1 MKIKKIIC
9 FISVLLILIFQLGCT
24 AEQTMIEVEDTTANN
39 IDVENVEQET
49 APSESP
55 ELLWID
61 EMIPILENVSCLD
74 EHITNA
80 FKNAGDKALLIS
92 INSDEYITE
101 VNNIIESLEA
111 VAITETELDT
121 YNEDL
126 KNALSML
133 KDYTSS
139 ISEFISSDT
148 NTYDNDSIFINHVLI
163 NIDTGDAIDEAFA
176 SYVMSVNKYF
186 QDHSLQKEISLD
198 FQISPTVK
206 ACIQSNS
213 QDVFIDFCNN
223 YINAMT
229 YDAGQLD
236 INLTLAATDSSWE
249 QADIILNNS
258 TYPLVNEL
266 LSKYKGTIL
275 ETPCAQYNS
284 FISDFQIAIDYA
296 YSSASELSSLRE
308 SLIDVSA
315 NRSSFDYFLS
325 MSYERATTS
334 DMWARLM
341 KLTLSPNGI
350 HDGYNN
356 GTLSEDEAFNQ
367 YIEALKVARE
377 KYKSDYSTEGTPIL
391 YAQSFYGFSDDEYK
405 EFINLSNANN
415 VSSDEYTSRQNEIQT
430 EMQNKITIYQT
441 SYSSFLEQILALS
454 QLYEVNVSDY
464 IE

>member
-1 MKIKKIIC
+1 MTISEKEKELFDEWKPNVQG
-9 FISVLLILIFQLGCT
+9 FIPDGLV
-24 AEQTMIEVEDTTANN
+24 
-39 IDVENVEQET
+39 
-49 APSESP
+49 
-55 ELLWID
+55 D
-61 EMIPILENVSCLD
+61 E
-74 EHITNA
+74 
-80 FKNAGDKALLIS
+80 ALLIS

-111 VAITETELDT
+111 VTITETELDT

-126 KNALSML
+126 KNALSMI

-186 QDHSLQKEISLD
+186 QDYSLQKEISLD

-213 QDVFIDFCNN
+213 QDVFIDFCSN

-266 LSKYKGTIL
+266 LFKYKGTIL
-275 ETPCAQYNS
+275 ETPCTQYNS

-296 YSSASELSSLRE
+296 YSSASELSSLQE
-308 SLIDVSA
+308 LLVDASA

-334 DMWARLM
+334 DMWVRLM
-341 KLTLSPNGI
+341 KLNLSPNGI

-367 YIEALKVARE
+367 YIEALKAARE
-377 KYKSDYSTEGTPIL
+377 TYNTKHP
-391 YAQSFYGFSDDEYK
+391 
-405 EFINLSNANN
+405 
-415 VSSDEYTSRQNEIQT
+415 
-430 EMQNKITIYQT
+430 
-441 SYSSFLEQILALS
+441 
-454 QLYEVNVSDY
+454 
-464 IE
+464 